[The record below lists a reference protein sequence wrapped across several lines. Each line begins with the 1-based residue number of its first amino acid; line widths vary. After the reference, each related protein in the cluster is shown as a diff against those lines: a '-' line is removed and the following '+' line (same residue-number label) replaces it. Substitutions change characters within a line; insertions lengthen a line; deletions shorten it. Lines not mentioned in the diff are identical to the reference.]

1 MRILI
6 CLVFLLALPTVSQ
19 AQDTSDPRAWT
30 EQFLR
35 TLVDDGAKEANQMLL
50 NDSQLGDQRP
60 DMITGIR
67 ENMQTSEES
76 HGKATGYELLT
87 EKKWGDSVVVFIAI
101 VKREKTAVFWRL
113 VFYRYRSSW
122 NLVHFTLLDSFGDID
137 SFWLL

>member
-60 DMITGIR
+60 EAIIGIR
-67 ENMQTSEES
+67 ENMQNSEES
-76 HGKATGYELLT
+76 YGKATGYELLA
-87 EKKWGDSVVVFIAI
+87 EKKWGDSMVVFIAI
-101 VKREKTAVFWRL
+101 VKREKTAVFWRF

-122 NLVHFTLLDSFGDID
+122 NLLSFSILDRFEDID

>member
-30 EQFLR
+30 EKFLK

-60 DMITGIR
+60 EVIIGIIR
-67 ENMQTSEES
+67 EKMQLSEYN
-76 HGKATGYELLT
+76 GKATGYDLLA
-87 EKKWGDSVVVFIAI
+87 EKKWGDSIVVFIAI
-101 VKREKTAVFWRL
+101 VKREKTPVFWRFA
-113 VFYRYRSSW
+113 FYRYRSSW
-122 NLVHFTLLDSFGDID
+122 NLVNFSLSDQIENIH
-137 SFWLL
+137 SFWHW